1 MHCMQLIIFYTFY
14 SMKCIIFTVYK
25 AIYSILYIQCTV
37 LNLLHT
43 IWCTPSIIYIL
54 WIIMCTYP
62 YGVSDFQNV
71 FKFVQEV
78 SNVVTKGG
86 GPPQKSNFK
95 VIKLYVVSRE
105 AWHNEKGISSI
116 NPPYLEKT
124 SKMRSNFAVSGQH

>member
-1 MHCMQLIIFYTFY
+1 MHCMQLILFYTFY
-14 SMKCIIFTVYK
+14 WMKCFIFTVYK

-71 FKFVQEV
+71 FKCLQQVSHVVTYRSKNTGTLIFVIRKILLRVPQGEV
-78 SNVVTKGG
+78 S
-86 GPPQKSNFK
+86 PQKWNLTVMSYMLWVLFG
-95 VIKLYVVSRE
+95 L
-105 AWHNEKGISSI
+105 A
-116 NPPYLEKT
+116 
-124 SKMRSNFAVSGQH
+124 